1 MLPRIPRRANPLG
14 RGPFGPAVDRGRL
27 RNIESSGRSP
37 EERRA
42 AAEARAKARAG
53 EPPETG
59 DEEWLREAGPRGA
72 RGEMSR
78 HYGGGEIFRRRRLI
92 AAAAIIIVVLLL
104 LFLLV
109 VGC

>member
-27 RNIESSGRSP
+27 RHIESSGRSP

-42 AAEARAKARAG
+42 AAEARARARAA

-59 DEEWLREAGPRGA
+59 DEEREAGPRGA

-78 HYGGGEIFRRRRLI
+78 LYGGGDVFRRRRLI

-109 VGC
+109 GGC

>member
-27 RNIESSGRSP
+27 RHIESSGRSP

-42 AAEARAKARAG
+42 AAEARARARAE
-53 EPPETG
+53 EPTETG
-59 DEEWLREAGPRGA
+59 DEERLREAGPRGA

-78 HYGGGEIFRRRRLI
+78 LYGGGDAFRRRRLI
-92 AAAAIIIVVLLL
+92 AVAAIIIVVLLL

-109 VGC
+109 GGC

>member
-42 AAEARAKARAG
+42 AAEARAKARAD

-59 DEEWLREAGPRGA
+59 DEERLRGAGPRGA
-72 RGEMSR
+72 RGEIRR
-78 HYGGGEIFRRRRLI
+78 HYGGADVFRRRRVI
-92 AAAAIIIVVLLL
+92 AGAAAVIVVLLL

-109 VGC
+109 GGC

>member
-14 RGPFGPAVDRGRL
+14 RGPFGSAVDRGRL
-27 RNIESSGRSP
+27 RHIESSGRSP

-42 AAEARAKARAG
+42 AAEARARARAG
-53 EPPETG
+53 ESPETG
-59 DEEWLREAGPRGA
+59 DEERLREAGPRGA

-78 HYGGGEIFRRRRLI
+78 HYGGGDVFRRRRLI
-92 AAAAIIIVVLLL
+92 VAAAIIVVLLL